1 MFSLTK
7 FKNRLAAGDMI
18 SGGGVAMPPSTYW
31 GGSSGRNT
39 TLPFSVSAIR
49 AFTSA
54 TPSPASTMAMA
65 EKSSSTPANRLPGQT
80 PFSARIRELSVSR
93 PG

>member
-18 SGGGVAMPPSTYW
+18 SGGGVAMPTSTYW

-39 TLPFSVSAIR
+39 TLPFSVPAIR

-54 TPSPASTMAMA
+54 MPSPASTMSMA
-65 EKSSSTPANRLPGQT
+65 AGAGFVVAVNCLTNGRPART
-80 PFSARIRELSVSR
+80 ELKAATAVAK
-93 PG
+93 